1 MYDAGTRL
9 LFKFWSGTHGL
20 NEELG
25 RHRGREGKLE
35 CTLCGAECESVVHV
49 LWECTAYSSSRAS
62 FTEKLQ
68 ELLGDSYAD
77 FDLLSN
83 VAKTSYVLGSEHWEK
98 NFKSLLFLV
107 KEYIVD
113 VWEVRK
119 QILYGDDA
127 CPSHLQSQSSV
138 GDLGGVTGVDGH
150 RSGKLDKRGKS
161 VKFNV
166 HVNTCSIHFGANS
179 RVFSCVCCSA
189 HGSGCMVDGGS
200 ATAAI

>member
-1 MYDAGTRL
+1 M
-9 LFKFWSGTHGL
+9 
-20 NEELG
+20 
-25 RHRGREGKLE
+25 
-35 CTLCGAECESVVHV
+35 
-49 LWECTAYSSSRAS
+49 
-62 FTEKLQ
+62 
-68 ELLGDSYAD
+68 
-77 FDLLSN
+77 
-83 VAKTSYVLGSEHWEK
+83 LGSEHWEK

-161 VKFNV
+161 VNV

-179 RVFSCVCCSA
+179 RVCSCVCCSA
-189 HGSGCMVDGGS
+189 HGSGCVVDGGS
-200 ATAAI
+200 AMTAICYYYNIIITKKCLSLLCIMANLFL